1 MRTAALE
8 GGLAGQSSA
17 LTACLYMV
25 FTHHAHTCS
34 HFRRHHKVN
43 ASALDDMVADWTPAE
58 RNATDAARIVA
69 EAVAASELPPELD
82 DVRLPGGE
90 DEKYVYGAD
99 DPAYGEG
106 NDGWGGAADEGKGG
120 DGGRAWR
127 DAREVGED
135 REWDSE
141 RGGVGHGWE
150 GGWPARPHEEGQ
162 DAAARDDEEARN
174 LEEEEEEEERRWLEG
189 EDAVTAG
196 GREEKGK
203 GGEGGAQETQPNTVG
218 AAMRRGE

>member
-1 MRTAALE
+1 MPTPVH
-8 GGLAGQSSA
+8 
-17 LTACLYMV
+17 T
-25 FTHHAHTCS
+25 THVRS

-69 EAVAASELPPELD
+69 EAIAASKLPPELD

-162 DAAARDDEEARN
+162 DAARDDEEARN

-218 AAMRRGE
+218 AAMLRGE